1 MTLQDSFIEYNTHSI
16 SSLVNNIANH
26 IDWLSEKLLDYPWVA
41 QVQKDMENK
50 ILDNLLDLEKC
61 INHGSDWDIDKS
73 IGDIVIY

>member
-1 MTLQDSFIEYNTHSI
+1 MVTDDMIEKASK
-16 SSLVNNIANH
+16 SKEAFLREA
-26 IDWLSEKLLDYPWVA
+26 EKLLDYPWDTVA